1 MKDSEKDSIV
11 KFVSYDG
18 EYPNLCSGT
27 LMVEINGKKT
37 SFGWTNPRWLNE
49 KKADYPRFW
58 CSGGSTGFSDDY
70 ADSYVVKGPWEMLA
84 QEKDYPPEIWKL
96 LPEIL
101 DLMNENVREG
111 CCGGCL

>member
-1 MKDSEKDSIV
+1 MKDCEKDSRV

-18 EYPNLCSGT
+18 KYPNLCSGT
-27 LMVEINGKKT
+27 LVVEIDGKKT
-37 SFGWTNPRWLNE
+37 SFGWTNS
-49 KKADYPRFW
+49 DYPIFW

-70 ADSYVVKGPWEMLA
+70 ADSYVFNGPWEMLA

-96 LPEIL
+96 LSDIL
-101 DLMNENVREG
+101 ELMNANIREG